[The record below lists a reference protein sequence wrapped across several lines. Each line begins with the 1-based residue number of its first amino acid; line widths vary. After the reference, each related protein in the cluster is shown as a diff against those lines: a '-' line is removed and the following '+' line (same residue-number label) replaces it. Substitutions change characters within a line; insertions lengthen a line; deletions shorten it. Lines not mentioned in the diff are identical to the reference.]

1 MRAEKLEELNAL
13 MKEFETIYVSD
24 EKEISSGFLS
34 LTQATYTLR
43 NGNTIIRDQLHKM
56 NKDNGNASN
65 ILPITK
71 DGKVLLVVQPRVHL
85 ARGVEVEVPAGLI
98 DKDEDPKNAALR
110 ELREE
115 TGYTSDEVYF
125 LKRTNQDEG
134 CSSAQTYSYIALN
147 CYKVGEPELDFDEN
161 IKVFECTFD
170 EVKELVD
177 MEYIVGAGN
186 IINILYSEKFLNDN
200 NLKI

>member
-1 MRAEKLEELNAL
+1 
-13 MKEFETIYVSD
+13 
-24 EKEISSGFLS
+24 
-34 LTQATYTLR
+34 
-43 NGNTIIRDQLHKM
+43 M
-56 NKDNGNASN
+56 NKANGNASN

-71 DGKVLLVVQPRVHL
+71 DGNVILVVQPRVHL
-85 ARGVEVEVPAGLI
+85 VRGVEVEVPAGLI
-98 DKDEDPKNAALR
+98 DKDEDPKDAAIR

-134 CSSAQTYSYIALN
+134 CSKAQTYSYIALN

-186 IINILYSEKFLNDN
+186 IINILYSEKFLNN
-200 NLKI
+200 NLKV